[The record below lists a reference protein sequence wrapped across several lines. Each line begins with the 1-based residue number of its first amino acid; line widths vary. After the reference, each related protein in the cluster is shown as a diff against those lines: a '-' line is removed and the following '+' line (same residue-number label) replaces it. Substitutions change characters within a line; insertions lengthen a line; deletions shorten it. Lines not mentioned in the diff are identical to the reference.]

1 MISDKGQDSLI
12 PHPAQFCGHGTPV
25 HGEKVR
31 ELLPVKGD
39 IKYRTPCS
47 LGLFR

>member
-1 MISDKGQDSLI
+1 MISVKRQDSLI
-12 PHPAQFCGHGTPV
+12 SHPAQLCGHGAPV

-39 IKYRTPCS
+39 IKYRTPGS
-47 LGLFR
+47 LGLF